1 MMSRIED
8 SLIKLQKYIER
19 ESYKGY
25 DPYDTLMSVIPFVRI
40 NKWVAIIATQVQKR
54 NPINIRPLLGIKKDY
69 NPKGLGLILHA
80 YAILQQKQPSKDYS
94 KQIEIIIH
102 LLKEL
107 STKGY
112 SGYCWGYNFGWC
124 SPEKYLKPY
133 SPTSVATAFIIK
145 GFYEAYKINPTE
157 EIKSI
162 ILSASD
168 FVLCDLAFTE
178 DESGICYSYSTE
190 KKDICYNASLLA
202 GEILAINYAITK
214 NESIKTKCHQIARY
228 VVNKQH
234 KDGHWAYSKNKANGN
249 ERTQTDFHQ
258 GFVLESISNIINHCQ
273 IIDDAI
279 EQALNKGCN
288 FYIIEQFET
297 SGRSL
302 FRIPKKY
309 PTDIHYQAQG
319 IITLCRLKHNSS
331 ELHSFAKSIAEWT
344 IENMQSKKGYFYYR
358 VYTWFKDKTSY
369 IRWGQAWMFLALA
382 ELIDKEK

>member
-1 MMSRIED
+1 MSRIED
-8 SLIKLQKYIER
+8 SLIKLQNYIEG

-25 DPYDTLMSVIPFVRI
+25 DPYDTLMSFIPFVRI
-40 NKWVAIIATQVQKR
+40 NKWLAIIATQVQKR

-69 NPKGLGLILHA
+69 NPKGLGLMLHA
-80 YAILQQKQPSKDYS
+80 YAVLQQKQPSKDYS
-94 KQIEIIIH
+94 SQIELLIN

-145 GFYEAYKINPTE
+145 GFYESYKVNPTE

-162 ILSASD
+162 ILSSSD
-168 FVLCDLAFTE
+168 FVLCDLAYTE

-202 GEILAINYAITK
+202 GEILSINYAITK
-214 NESIKTKCHQIARY
+214 NESIKKKCHHIVNY

-234 KDGHWAYSKNKANGN
+234 SDGHWAYSNNKSNGN

-258 GFVLESISNIINHCQ
+258 GFVLESISNIVTLCEIK
-273 IIDDAI
+273 DETI
-279 EQALNKGCN
+279 EQSLNKGCS
-288 FYIIEQFET
+288 FYILQQFEPN
-297 SGRSL
+297 GRSL
-302 FRIPKKY
+302 FRIPKLY

-331 ELHSFAKSIAEWT
+331 ELHSFAKTIAEWT

-358 VYTWFKDKTSY
+358 VYKFFKDKTSY

-382 ELIDKEK
+382 ELTEAEK

>member
-1 MMSRIED
+1 MSRIEE
-8 SLIKLQKYIER
+8 SLIKLQNYIEG
-19 ESYKGY
+19 ESYKGF
-25 DPYDTLMSVIPFVRI
+25 DPYDTLMSFIPFVRI
-40 NKWVAIIATQVQKR
+40 NKWLAIIATQVQKR

-69 NPKGLGLILHA
+69 NPKGLGLMLHA
-80 YAILQQKQPSKDYS
+80 YAVLQQKQPSKDYS
-94 KQIEIIIH
+94 PQIELLIN

-145 GFYEAYKINPTE
+145 GFYEAYKVNPTE

-190 KKDICYNASLLA
+190 KKDICYNASLLV
-202 GEILAINYAITK
+202 GEILAINYVISK
-214 NESIKTKCHQIARY
+214 NESIKKKCHHIVNY

-234 KDGHWAYSKNKANGN
+234 SDGHWAYSKNKSSGN

-258 GFVLESISNIINHCQ
+258 GFVLESISNIITLCE
-273 IIDDAI
+273 IKDETI
-279 EQALNKGCN
+279 EYSLNKGCS
-288 FYIIEQFET
+288 FYILQQFEPN
-297 SGRSL
+297 GRSL
-302 FRIPKKY
+302 FRIPKLY

-331 ELHSFAKSIAEWT
+331 ELHSFAKTIAEWT

-358 VYTWFKDKTSY
+358 VYKFFKDKTSY

-382 ELIDKEK
+382 ELTEAEK

>member
-1 MMSRIED
+1 MSRIED
-8 SLIKLQKYIER
+8 SLVKLQKYIEG

-25 DPYDTLMSVIPFVRI
+25 DPYDTLMSFIPFVRI
-40 NKWVAIIATQVQKR
+40 NKWLAIIATQVQKR

-69 NPKGLGLILHA
+69 NPKGLGLMLHA
-80 YAILQQKQPSKDYS
+80 YSILQQKQPSKDYS
-94 KQIEIIIH
+94 QQIELLIH

-145 GFYEAYKINPTE
+145 GFYEAYKVNPTE

-168 FVLCDLAFTE
+168 FILCDLACTE
-178 DESGICYSYSTE
+178 DDDGICYSYSTE

-214 NESIKTKCHQIARY
+214 NEAIKNKCHQLVNY

-234 KDGHWAYSKNKANGN
+234 NDGHWAYSKNSSNGN

-258 GFVLESISNIINHCQ
+258 GFVLESISNIVNHCQ
-273 IIDDAI
+273 IKDETI
-279 EQALNKGCN
+279 EKSLNKGCN
-288 FYIIEQFET
+288 YYILEQFES

-302 FRIPKKY
+302 FRIPKQY

-319 IITLCRLKHNSS
+319 IITLCRLKNNST

-344 IENMQSKKGYFYYR
+344 IDNMQSKKGFFYYR
-358 VYTWFKDKTSY
+358 VYKWFKDKTSY

-382 ELIDKEK
+382 ELIEEEK

>member
-8 SLIKLQKYIER
+8 SLIKLQQYIEG

-40 NKWVAIIATQVQKR
+40 NKWLAIIATQVQKR

-94 KQIEIIIH
+94 KQIEKIIH

-145 GFYEAYKINPTE
+145 GFYEAYKVNPTE

-190 KKDICYNASLLA
+190 IKDICYNASLLA

-214 NESIKTKCHQIARY
+214 NESIKTKCHQIATY

-258 GFVLESISNIINHCQ
+258 GFVLESLSNIINRCQ
-273 IIDDAI
+273 IIDNEI

-344 IENMQSKKGYFYYR
+344 IENMQSKKGFFYYR
-358 VYTWFKDKTSY
+358 VYKWFKDKTSY

-382 ELIDKEK
+382 ELIDEEK

>member
-1 MMSRIED
+1 MSRIED
-8 SLIKLQKYIER
+8 SLIKLQDYIER
-19 ESYKGY
+19 ESFKGY
-25 DPYDTLMSVIPFVRI
+25 DPYDTLMSFIPFARI
-40 NKWVAIIATQVQKR
+40 NKWLAIIATQVQKR

-69 NPKGLGLILHA
+69 NPKGLGLMLHA
-80 YAILQQKQPSKDYS
+80 YSILQQKQPSKNYS
-94 KQIEIIIH
+94 KQIELLIH

-112 SGYCWGYNFGWC
+112 RGYCWGYNFGWC

-145 GFYEAYKINPTE
+145 GFYEAYKVNPTE

-202 GEILAINYAITK
+202 GEILAIHYAITK
-214 NESIKTKCHQIARY
+214 NESIKNKCHQIVTY

-234 KDGHWAYSKNKANGN
+234 NDGHWAYSKNYTNGN

-258 GFVLESISNIINHCQ
+258 GFVLESISNIVTHCE
-273 IIDDAI
+273 IKDESI
-279 EQALNKGCN
+279 ENSLTKGCT

-297 SGRSL
+297 IGRSL

-358 VYTWFKDKTSY
+358 VYKFFKDKTSY

-382 ELIDKEK
+382 ELTEAEK

>member
-1 MMSRIED
+1 MSRIED
-8 SLIKLQKYIER
+8 SLIKLQKYIEG

-25 DPYDTLMSVIPFVRI
+25 DPYDTLMSFIPFVRI
-40 NKWVAIIATQVQKR
+40 NKWLAIIATQVQKR

-69 NPKGLGLILHA
+69 NPKGLGLMLHA
-80 YAILQQKQPSKDYS
+80 YSILQQKQPSKDYS
-94 KQIEIIIH
+94 QQIQLLIH

-145 GFYEAYKINPTE
+145 GFYEAYKVNPTE

-168 FVLCDLAFTE
+168 FILCDLACTE
-178 DESGICYSYSTE
+178 DDDGICYSYSTE

-214 NESIKTKCHQIARY
+214 NEAIKNKCHQLVNY
-228 VVNKQH
+228 VVHKQH
-234 KDGHWAYSKNKANGN
+234 NDGHWAYSKNSSNGN

-258 GFVLESISNIINHCQ
+258 GFVLESISNIVNHCQ
-273 IIDDAI
+273 IKDETI
-279 EQALNKGCN
+279 EKSLNKGCN
-288 FYIIEQFET
+288 YYILEQFES

-302 FRIPKKY
+302 FRIPKQY

-319 IITLCRLKHNSS
+319 IITLCRLKNNST

-344 IENMQSKKGYFYYR
+344 IENMQSKKGFFYYR
-358 VYTWFKDKTSY
+358 VYKWFKDKTSY

-382 ELIDKEK
+382 ELIEEEK

>member
-1 MMSRIED
+1 MNASIES
-8 SLIKLQKYIER
+8 SLIKLQTYIES

-25 DPYDTLMSVIPFVRI
+25 DPYDTLSSYIPFVRI
-40 NKWVAIIATQVQKR
+40 NKWMAIIATQIQKR

-69 NPKGLGLILHA
+69 NPKGLGLMLHA
-80 YAILQQKQPSKDYS
+80 YSILQKKQPSKDYS
-94 KQIEIIIH
+94 KQIELLIH
-102 LLKEL
+102 LLIEL

-145 GFYEAYKINPTE
+145 GFYAAYQINPTE

-214 NESIKTKCHQIARY
+214 NELIKTKCNKIVSY
-228 VVNKQH
+228 VVNLQH
-234 KDGHWAYSKNKANGN
+234 NDGHWAYSKNKANGN

-258 GFVLESISNIINHCQ
+258 GFVLESISNIISLCD
-273 IIDDAI
+273 IKDSVI
-279 EQALNKGCN
+279 EQSINKGCN
-288 FYIIEQFET
+288 YYIIEQFEST
-297 SGRSL
+297 GRSL

-319 IITLCRLKHNSS
+319 IITLCRLNHNSA
-331 ELHSFAKSIAEWT
+331 ELHSFAKTIAEWT
-344 IENMQSKKGYFYYR
+344 IDNMQSKKGYFYYR
-358 VYTWFKDKTSY
+358 VYKFFKDKTSY

-382 ELIDKEK
+382 ELIEAEK

>member
-1 MMSRIED
+1 MSRIEE
-8 SLIKLQKYIER
+8 SLIKLQNYIEG

-25 DPYDTLMSVIPFVRI
+25 DPYDTLMSFIPFVRI
-40 NKWVAIIATQVQKR
+40 NKWLAIIATQVQKR

-69 NPKGLGLILHA
+69 NPKGLGLMLHA
-80 YAILQQKQPSKDYS
+80 YAVLQQKQPSKDYS
-94 KQIEIIIH
+94 SQIELLIN

-145 GFYEAYKINPTE
+145 GFYEAYKVNPTE

-178 DESGICYSYSTE
+178 DESGLCYSYSTE

-214 NESIKTKCHQIARY
+214 NESIKKKCHHIVNY

-234 KDGHWAYSKNKANGN
+234 NDGHWAYSKNKSNGN

-258 GFVLESISNIINHCQ
+258 GFVLESISNIVTLCEIK
-273 IIDDAI
+273 DETI
-279 EQALNKGCN
+279 EHSLNKGCS
-288 FYIIEQFET
+288 FYILQQFEPN
-297 SGRSL
+297 GRSL
-302 FRIPKKY
+302 FRIPKLY

-358 VYTWFKDKTSY
+358 VYKYFKDKTSY

-382 ELIDKEK
+382 ELTEAEK

>member
-8 SLIKLQKYIER
+8 SLIKLQQYIEG

-25 DPYDTLMSVIPFVRI
+25 DPYDTLMYIIPFVRI
-40 NKWVAIIATQVQKR
+40 NKWLAIIATQVQKR

-145 GFYEAYKINPTE
+145 GFYEAYKVNPTE

-214 NESIKTKCHQIARY
+214 NESIKTKCHQIATY

-258 GFVLESISNIINHCQ
+258 GFVLESLSNIINHCQ

-344 IENMQSKKGYFYYR
+344 IENMQSKKGFFYYR
-358 VYTWFKDKTSY
+358 VYKWFKDKTSY

-382 ELIDKEK
+382 ELIDEEK